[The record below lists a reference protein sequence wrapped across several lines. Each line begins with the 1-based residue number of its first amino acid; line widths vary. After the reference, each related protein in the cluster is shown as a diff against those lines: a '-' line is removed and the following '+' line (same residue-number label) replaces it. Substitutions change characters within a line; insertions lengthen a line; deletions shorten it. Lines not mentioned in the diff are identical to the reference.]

1 MTGTAAIVAGW
12 NARLAELEREP
23 LPASIPALLSRQA
36 RDDPDR
42 VLLDFFESG
51 ERLTRRELDRTS
63 AALAAGMRARGIG
76 PGDHV
81 AIMLPNGPAWHP
93 TWLAALRLG
102 ADGIKTL
109 VYPWSAELPDSVADF
124 TALAL
129 VCRSWGLPV
138 MAEVIP
144 FGFQADP
151 ALRTPAKLAAGARIA
166 MEAGADVIKTFYTDP
181 GGFAEL
187 RAYCPIPIV
196 VLGGERAPDE
206 AGVLASVR
214 DALAAG
220 AAGVAIGRNI
230 WQHPRPGGMT
240 AGLAALLHA
249 GASVDE
255 ALALTRREGPL
266 R

>member
-1 MTGTAAIVAGW
+1 MTEALSRRLSRLFAPDGRCLIVAMDHAGFMDRPLAGLADPGPVIADTAAAG
-12 NARLAELEREP
+12 ADAY
-23 LPASIPALLSRQA
+23 LLTLGSA
-36 RDDPDR
+36 
-42 VLLDFFESG
+42 
-51 ERLTRRELDRTS
+51 TRHS
-63 AALAAGMRARGIG
+63 AALGRAGLWLSVEARAGQAAAQ
-76 PGDHV
+76 V
-81 AIMLPNGPAWHP
+81 E
-93 TWLAALRLG
+93 AALRLG

-240 AGLAALLHA
+240 AGLAALVHA

-255 ALALTRREGPL
+255 ALALTRRERPL